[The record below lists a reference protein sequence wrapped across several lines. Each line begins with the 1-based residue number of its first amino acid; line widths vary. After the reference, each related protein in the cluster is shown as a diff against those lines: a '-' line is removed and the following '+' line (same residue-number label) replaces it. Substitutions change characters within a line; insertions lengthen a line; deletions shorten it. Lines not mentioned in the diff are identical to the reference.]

1 MVGKVRLHY
10 GMSVLPCTQLLS
22 AETLAALTNEHLL
35 CFNDTP
41 DASNYSR
48 DAPRTFEQ
56 EQNFTCRSLNTVKRS
71 KTCFCSVS
79 KYY

>member
-48 DAPRTFEQ
+48 EHVMHPEH
-56 EQNFTCRSLNTVKRS
+56 LNRN
-71 KTCFCSVS
+71 KTLHAVH
-79 KYY
+79 